1 MSDNEYNKKK
11 MHYYYI
17 EMANYYGVE
26 EAIMLNHL
34 IYWIA
39 TNSMNHNNYIEDKYW
54 TYSTIEDFKKYF
66 TYWTTSQIRRI
77 LKSLADQGA
86 IIRGNHNK
94 CKYDRTIWYCL
105 NDEKYLLTNF
115 NPIDKIE
122 EWKDR
127 Y

>member
-1 MSDNEYNKKK
+1 MSQEENTKST
-11 MHYYYI
+11 MHYFYVEI
-17 EMANYYGVE
+17 AKFLGVD
-26 EAIMLNHL
+26 AALMLNNL

-39 TNSMNHNNYIEDKYW
+39 TNSMKGNNYIEGKHW

-77 LKSLADQGA
+77 LKNLAFQKI

-94 CKYDRTIWYCL
+94 CKYDRTIWYAL

-115 NPIDKIE
+115 NPIDKINQ
-122 EWKDR
+122 WKGK